1 MFGGLVYGLELMG
14 WIFFVD
20 LRTGWGSDS
29 FLVVKGFGVDV
40 VLNSTDQILI
50 MLLMVMSIL
59 FSIVVVVGI
68 FVSIVIV
75 VGIVVVIMMIIG
87 TVLSFGGEGIHVMV
101 FVLKMFLLVFVVL
114 MGMSNILVTQF
125 YVPVVL

>member
-1 MFGGLVYGLELMG
+1 MG